1 MREVWEVGVGEGWEE
16 EECEE
21 EDPGDDAGGAVPP
34 KEEVT
39 GQVGEEARE

>member
-1 MREVWEVGVGEGWEE
+1 MREVWDVGVGEGWEE
-16 EECEE
+16 EEWEE
-21 EDPGDDAGGAVPP
+21 EDPGEDAGGAAPP